1 MGSPGA
7 SSSSVPLLAISALA
21 RSRMQ
26 LQSSAHGR
34 RIIETGKRENI
45 VAELVAFMP
54 WLWPME
60 KTSKTVPRSLNFL
73 QRRPTVSTTLSLLE
87 NCSRL
92 KTSRLFR
99 KLRLRKRS
107 FEASLRDG
115 CSTSAFEISL
125 LCVSPS
131 RTRSNRARG
140 EEFEGW
146 SNAWIKIYGSFR
158 WIDSKPIKIP
168 YSATRIS

>member
-1 MGSPGA
+1 MRERIGSANGEADETLGAADARCCYSRAWLGRNNYGYRVREREGSPGA
-7 SSSSVPLLAISALA
+7 SSSPVPLLAISALA

-26 LQSSAHGR
+26 LQQHGR

-54 WLWPME
+54 RLWPME

-73 QRRPTVSTTLSLLE
+73 QRRPTVPPHSLLE

-107 FEASLRDG
+107 FETSLRDG
-115 CSTSAFEISL
+115 CSTSKSPLCLASL
-125 LCVSPS
+125 LREP
-131 RTRSNRARG
+131 
-140 EEFEGW
+140 
-146 SNAWIKIYGSFR
+146 
-158 WIDSKPIKIP
+158 
-168 YSATRIS
+168 